1 MSEIDNGPI
10 KDSIWY
16 ADDFETTTDLDGPV
30 EPYQPTDDE
39 RAENAN
45 LAIGETRLRV
55 VAGRKGAPTRTI
67 TYLQTPDGITATTRS
82 GRVRVWSW
90 GIAPI
95 GQTVTY
101 RGTDIADY
109 VEMCAQLGGI
119 HWFHNLRF
127 DAAFLDTYLQAEF
140 PEGLGMIAGTWPKRY
155 TPSGA
160 FGALISDQGAHYSR
174 NVHLTDG
181 RKFEVRDSLKKFPAT
196 SVAQLAV
203 MFGAPDPKG
212 EIDYDAPRPKGYRP
226 TPEEW
231 SYLETDVEIVR
242 TALKVAQDAG
252 AEGLTVG
259 GDALHEYKMSRE
271 RIKGHKQFRVTFPL
285 LSKEMDDFT
294 RRALRGGWTYVNPIW
309 QREVLQWD
317 TPAVC
322 ELVPDLHDGD
332 PIGATEDVNSMYP
345 AVMYQEAYP
354 IGEPAWM
361 APGQTHIKGRPHS
374 IVGAM
379 FDATIKPGKLP
390 IIQVKGDPRYSPTVY
405 QTSVR
410 AVEWYGTEIDWKL
423 LEENYTVVV
432 HEWLGGLAF
441 HSKRGLFK
449 DYIDKWMGVKEKAG
463 RIMAEGKR
471 AGREGSRAYREAL
484 GQRTQAKFALNN
496 LWGRFSIN
504 PLRGGKTPGLA
515 FDGTPT
521 YETGAIEYDEP
532 CYTAVGVWTTSYGR
546 DRVIRAA
553 QQFGDLFLSADTDS
567 VHHLGQGTMNLEMHD
582 TKLGAWKREDQF
594 TKASYLRAK
603 AYAEEIH
610 GEVQSHVAGLPRKL
624 LGGMRVEDLI
634 VGAKFSG
641 KLVPRRVPGGVILE
655 STDFII
661 GEKDAW
667 GNR

>member
-1 MSEIDNGPI
+1 MTPDDGPL

-16 ADDFETTTDLDGPV
+16 ADDFETTTDLDGPI
-30 EPYQPTDDE
+30 EPYTPTADE
-39 RAENAN
+39 LAENAD
-45 LAIGETRLRV
+45 LGLGESRLRV
-55 VAGRKGAPTRTI
+55 VAGRKGVATRTI
-67 TYLQTPDGITATTRS
+67 TYLQTESGLTATTRS

-90 GIAPI
+90 AIAPI
-95 GQTVTY
+95 GQTVIY
-101 RGTDIADY
+101 RGQDIADY
-109 VEMCAQLGGI
+109 VELAAQLGGI

-155 TPSGA
+155 TPPGA

-174 NVHLTDG
+174 NVHLSDG

-231 SYLETDVEIVR
+231 AYLETDVEIVR

-285 LSKEMDDFT
+285 LPKQMDDFI
-294 RRALRGGWTYVNPIW
+294 RRALRGGWTYVNPLW
-309 QREVLQWD
+309 QREVLTFM
-317 TPAVC
+317 TPAVRA
-322 ELVPDLHDGD
+322 LVPGLCEGD
-332 PIGATEDVNSMYP
+332 PIGSTEDVNSMYP

-354 IGEPAWM
+354 VGMPAWM
-361 APGQTHIKGRPHS
+361 APGQLKIKGRPHT

-379 FDATIKPGKLP
+379 FDAEIKPGKLP
-390 IIQVKGDPRYSPTVY
+390 IIQVKGDPRYSPTMY
-405 QTSVR
+405 QTSVH
-410 AVEWYGTEIDWKL
+410 AVEWYGTEVDWAL

-463 RIMAEGKR
+463 RIMTDEKR

-567 VHHLGQGTMNLEMHD
+567 VHHLGLETMSLEMHD
-582 TKLGAWKREDQF
+582 TKLGAWKREEEF